1 MRSVK
6 DLRRENLQFL
16 VEKYGT
22 MKKLNEALDRNDN
35 NECRKLSTI
44 LEENFGK
51 LPCLLSDH
59 LPENDTLFAEP

>member
-35 NECRKLSTI
+35 SLTQILNQSVHSVYGYKRTMRSEERRGGKECM
-44 LEENFGK
+44 
-51 LPCLLSDH
+51 
-59 LPENDTLFAEP
+59 